1 MASVPE
7 RLIERA
13 KLLQKTIVLPEGE
26 DERTIQAAQQFVE
39 EGVGKAIL
47 LGNPDVIATGAA
59 KVGADL
65 SAVEIV
71 DPKNCP
77 ESDTYAEHLYN
88 RRKAKGMTEEE
99 AKRMVTEEVLYL
111 GDEMVVHGKADG
123 CVAGAVHTTADVVRA
138 LLFTMGTGPG
148 IRTVSSSFIMVS
160 PHPEFGNNGAMLYAD
175 AGVVPNPTV
184 EQLADIAICTA
195 DLCEL
200 YIEAKPFVAMLSFST
215 KGSASH
221 ADVDKVVAATEL
233 VKQRRPDIPVD
244 GELQGDSALVASVG
258 ERKCPGSPVAGK
270 ANVLIFPDLDA
281 GNIAYKLTQRLGKA
295 EAYGPLLQGGAYPAM
310 DLSRGA
316 TANDIV
322 QVGAVAALCADL
334 YAAQRA
340 AAGK

>member
-7 RLIERA
+7 RLTERA
-13 KLLQKTIVLPEGE
+13 KALGKTIVLPEGE
-26 DERTIQAAQQFVE
+26 DERTIEAAQMMVE
-39 EGVGKAIL
+39 QGVAKAIL
-47 LGNPDVIATGAA
+47 LGNPDTIAKAAA

-65 SAVEIV
+65 SGVGIT
-71 DPKNCP
+71 DPKDCP
-77 ESDTYAEHLYN
+77 EIDTYAGHLFE
-88 RRKAKGMTEEE
+88 RRKAKGLTEEE
-99 AKRMVTEEVLYL
+99 AMRMVTEELLYL

-138 LLFTMGTGPG
+138 LLFTMGTAPG

-160 PHPEFGNNGAMLYAD
+160 PFPEFGNGGAMLYAD

-184 EQLADIAICTA
+184 EQLADIAISAA

-200 YIEAKPFVAMLSFST
+200 YIEAEPMVAMLSFST
-215 KGSASH
+215 KGSAAH

-233 VKQRRPDIPVD
+233 VKQRRPDILVD

-258 ERKCPGSPVAGK
+258 ARKCPGSPVAGR
-270 ANVLIFPDLDA
+270 ANVLVFPDLDA

-316 TANDIV
+316 TASDITMV
-322 QVGAVAALCADL
+322 AAVAALVADQN
-334 YAAQRA
+334 ARRKA
-340 AAGK
+340 AAG

>member
-7 RLIERA
+7 RLTERA
-13 KLLQKTIVLPEGE
+13 KALGKTIVLPEGE
-26 DERTIQAAQQFVE
+26 DERTIEAAQMMVE
-39 EGVGKAIL
+39 QGVAKAIL
-47 LGNPDVIATGAA
+47 LGNPDTVAKAAA

-65 SAVEIV
+65 SGVGIT
-71 DPKNCP
+71 DPRDCP
-77 ESDTYAEHLYN
+77 EIGTYAGHLFE
-88 RRKAKGMTEEE
+88 RRKAKGLTEEE
-99 AKRMVTEEVLYL
+99 ALRMVTEELLYL

-138 LLFTMGTGPG
+138 LLFTMGTAPG

-160 PHPEFGNNGAMLYAD
+160 PFPEFGNQGAMLYAD

-184 EQLADIAICTA
+184 EQLADIAISAA

-200 YIEAKPFVAMLSFST
+200 YIEAEPMVAMLSFST
-215 KGSASH
+215 KGSAAH

-233 VKQRRPDIPVD
+233 VKQRRPDILVD
-244 GELQGDSALVASVG
+244 GELQADSALVASIG
-258 ERKCPGSPVAGK
+258 ARKCPGSPVAGK
-270 ANVLIFPDLDA
+270 ANVLVFPDLDA

-316 TANDIV
+316 TASDITMV
-322 QVGAVAALCADL
+322 AAVAALVADQNARKL
-334 YAAQRA
+334 